1 MQRRTQRRSKY
12 LSIWAALSFIAVWR
26 DCIYTWDHLK
36 TEAGFAQEHYA
47 EGFWATAH
55 QRAMITE
62 LPISKWSVWLKQTKL
77 YQTLSHPLPN
87 SLPFGLAWAM
97 KSFWIVQV
105 AVWTCLFPGA
115 STAEEEDAW
124 LTHAITRE
132 MRRRSRESHSRSS
145 CVISNISINFQRNF
159 QPYIRYQFYGFQPYR
174 LSHGLYIDH
183 VDSINSIDSISR
195 HWLIQPIHRHGP
207 HGLHGLHRAVLCL
220 LSDGSIDLSHP
231 CCGDRVAWAVTRI
244 LPVYLLSIL
253 LILVIQITILT
264 LLILLIRLFQRHL
277 LHGHG
282 RAGNIRACTT
292 KCSSWAM
299 WRVVHWFSKVT
310 RTNRRQH
317 ETGINQPDSSETSEK
332 YWRFLPPRGAH
343 ENETWMWHW
352 VSRATGCWAS
362 STLHGAGLPWLG
374 ASRANCQAFSVF
386 SARCK
391 LCVGLRRNVQNI
403 T

>member
-1 MQRRTQRRSKY
+1 
-12 LSIWAALSFIAVWR
+12 
-26 DCIYTWDHLK
+26 
-36 TEAGFAQEHYA
+36 
-47 EGFWATAH
+47 
-55 QRAMITE
+55 MITE

-159 QPYIRYQFYGFQPYR
+159 QPYIRYQFYGFQPYLPVVPWSLHRPCWLHQLYRLDLPALAHTTNTSPWSPWSPWSPSSCSLSPLWWKHWSFAPMLWRSSR
-174 LSHGLYIDH
+174 LSCHQNPACLPSFHSSPSCHSNHYPH
-183 VDSINSIDSISR
+183 SPDSSHSPVSKAPSPWPWQGRKHPCMHNSMQFLSNVTCCA
-195 HWLIQPIHRHGP
+195 LIQQSYTDQQKTTWDWDQSARQQWNI
-207 HGLHGLHRAVLCL
+207 
-220 LSDGSIDLSHP
+220 
-231 CCGDRVAWAVTRI
+231 WE
-244 LPVYLLSIL
+244 
-253 LILVIQITILT
+253 ILT
-264 LLILLIRLFQRHL
+264 LPTPKGSTREWDID
-277 LHGHG
+277 
-282 RAGNIRACTT
+282 
-292 KCSSWAM
+292 
-299 WRVVHWFSKVT
+299 VT
-310 RTNRRQH
+310 LGFR
-317 ETGINQPDSSETSEK
+317 S
-332 YWRFLPPRGAH
+332 
-343 ENETWMWHW
+343 
-352 VSRATGCWAS
+352 TGCWAS

-391 LCVGLRRNVQNI
+391 LCAGLRKKRAKYNI
-403 T
+403 IGKYLEVKLPTYGKMQQQSWEESESE